1 MHHRIALCLCALLAA
16 CAGAPPAPPPDGL
29 LRDQLF
35 APPSERVSADDVFA
49 VSPEMRRFLSND
61 IAPQLRQ
68 QGLQRGLLQALYQP
82 DQIRLEYDAA
92 VTRNAAQAFEA
103 RTGNCLSLVIMTAA
117 LARELGL
124 TVRFQSA
131 FVDETWSRSGEFYFR
146 SGHVNI
152 TLGRRF
158 MDAGSGRAPTEFTVD
173 FLPAGELRGL
183 RTREIDEATVL
194 AMYLNNRAAEALAH
208 GPQADAYWWA
218 REAVRRAPAFLSAYN
233 TLGVV
238 YLRAGELD
246 AAEQAFAHVIA
257 RDAGHAQALFNLSQL
272 LARQGRS
279 VEAAALAARLAR
291 AEPNPPFHYFDLGR
305 AAMERGDVEAARE
318 FFLKEIAR
326 EANHPDFHY
335 WLALAD
341 FRLGDL
347 DAASRHLA
355 RARDLSTRPGDQ
367 QLYAGKLA
375 WVRSMRPE

>member
-1 MHHRIALCLCALLAA
+1 MRHRIALCLCVLLVA
-16 CAGAPPAPPPDGL
+16 CAGAPPAPPAEGL
-29 LRDQLF
+29 LRDHLF
-35 APPSERVSADDVFA
+35 APPSERIRADDVFA

-68 QGLQRGLLQALYQP
+68 QGLQRGLVQALYKP

-117 LARELGL
+117 LAHELGL
-124 TVRFQSA
+124 TVRYQSA
-131 FVDETWSRSGEFYFR
+131 FVDETWSRSGELYFR

-158 MDAGSGRAPTEFTVD
+158 MDAGSGRVPTEFTVD

-183 RTREIDEATVL
+183 RTREIDETTVL
-194 AMYLNNRAAEALAH
+194 AMYLNNRAAEALAN
-208 GPQADAYWWA
+208 GPKGDAYWWA

-233 TLGVV
+233 TLGVI

-257 RDAGHAQALFNLSQL
+257 RDAVNAQALFNLSQL
-272 LARQGRS
+272 LAKQGRT

-305 AAMERGDVEAARE
+305 AAMERGDFAAARG

-326 EANHPDFHY
+326 EPNHPDFHH
-335 WLALAD
+335 WLALAE
-341 FRLGDL
+341 FRIGDL

-355 RARDLSTRPGDQ
+355 HARDLSTRPRDQ

-375 WVRSMRPE
+375 WVRAMRPE